1 MTCLKIASRKVAYNF
16 IKAILKKVL
25 HTSLMVTKLFYIHV
39 DFLYFKKKVPI
50 STPIST
56 MGRGQALDLDA
67 LTLCPSAQMMV
78 VGTSDQGGGLL
89 TCVRHVLTT

>member
-16 IKAILKKVL
+16 IKAMFKKVL

-39 DFLYFKKKVPI
+39 DFFLKKVSI
-50 STPIST
+50 STPMST

-67 LTLCPSAQMMV
+67 LTLCPPAQMMV